1 MARLALGGGQAKET
15 LPQAPRPEHPFPLG
29 SRDGLPSP
37 WGYARSGVPP
47 WPAAPEVRVGRDW
60 GEGLSLCPPP
70 QPEVNHVPL
79 EGPVLQA
86 PGRSLFGLSAV
97 LTVGSSRCLHSHA
110 EALRVRGQAAGGS
123 EELEAPAGG
132 RAPGEG
138 GRAASPP
145 RRPGGFGAPVSGPP
159 DPLPSFSSGEM
170 CEL

>member
-1 MARLALGGGQAKET
+1 ML
-15 LPQAPRPEHPFPLG
+15 
-29 SRDGLPSP
+29 
-37 WGYARSGVPP
+37 
-47 WPAAPEVRVGRDW
+47 
-60 GEGLSLCPPP
+60 
-70 QPEVNHVPL
+70 L

-110 EALRVRGQAAGGS
+110 EALRVRGQAAGGG

-138 GRAASPP
+138 GRAA
-145 RRPGGFGAPVSGPP
+145 RPGGFGAPASGPP
-159 DPLPSFSSGEM
+159 DPLTSFSPGEM